1 MAMDKITGKVM
12 GGITGFAKKVT
23 LNLVYDF
30 IDQRT
35 KEIKD
40 ELKEHKLENAQ
51 QFAKLEERM
60 DRFEAGIRKEMV
72 DSKTEIK
79 QEMTDFKTEIKQEMT
94 DFKTETLHRINTL
107 EMRMDKLESEVK
119 TEFRSLNQRIDQL
132 NMRLDSIMGVLL
144 EKLK

>member
-72 DSKTEIK
+72 D
-79 QEMTDFKTEIKQEMT
+79 FKTEIKQEMT

>member
-1 MAMDKITGKVM
+1 M

-60 DRFEAGIRKEMV
+60 DRFEAGIRKEM
-72 DSKTEIK
+72 I
-79 QEMTDFKTEIKQEMT
+79 DFKTEIKQEMT

>member
-1 MAMDKITGKVM
+1 MDKITGKVM

-72 DSKTEIK
+72 D
-79 QEMTDFKTEIKQEMT
+79 FKTEIKQEMT

>member
-1 MAMDKITGKVM
+1 MDKITGKVM

-60 DRFEAGIRKEMV
+60 DRFEAGIRKEM
-72 DSKTEIK
+72 I
-79 QEMTDFKTEIKQEMT
+79 DFKTEIKQEMT

>member
-60 DRFEAGIRKEMV
+60 DRFEAGIRKEM
-72 DSKTEIK
+72 I
-79 QEMTDFKTEIKQEMT
+79 DFKTEIKQEMT